1 MSWLAILLALASL
14 GGGGHSSHRAHHKHG
29 CKAKQHHCKPAPK
42 KKKPQKQRR
51 AQAPAKPAPGGAPR
65 VNPAPEGAPPA
76 KPAPGDAPPATA
88 PAPDA
93 TPAPGATATP
103 TPAPVFPRRTA
114 VDLLEWDVRSSYP
127 VLAAGRVT
135 FNAKNLGEDDHNL
148 SVRGG
153 GRDYGGV
160 DLAPGDTAA
169 LSLELPPG
177 TYTLYCPLPDHE
189 AAGMRTEIR
198 IR

>member
-1 MSWLAILLALASL
+1 LQTVCRDLGDNIDQVMPVALSQFAQSNGTMAMSMDKVSAPNAEALIAKRRMEPFMANVGETFMIAGANGNKASP
-14 GGGGHSSHRAHHKHG
+14 SPS
-29 CKAKQHHCKPAPK
+29 P
-42 KKKPQKQRR
+42 
-51 AQAPAKPAPGGAPR
+51 
-65 VNPAPEGAPPA
+65 V
-76 KPAPGDAPPATA
+76 
-88 PAPDA
+88 
-93 TPAPGATATP
+93 ATATP

-153 GRDYGGV
+153 GREYGGG